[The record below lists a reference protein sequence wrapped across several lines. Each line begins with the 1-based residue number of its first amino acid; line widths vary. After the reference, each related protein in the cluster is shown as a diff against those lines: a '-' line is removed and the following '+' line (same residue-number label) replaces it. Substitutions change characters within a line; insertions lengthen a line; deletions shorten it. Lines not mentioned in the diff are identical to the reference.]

1 LRPPGGAR
9 RGPSP
14 DNQWLLTT
22 HSLRSGTSQLNAKT
36 LCACG
41 LNQVSEEKMKK
52 QILLTLIFLLTGIT
66 SYAQDKIEI
75 SLKNSSREESQTRDQ
90 LLRLIKMYDMSKWIF
105 TRSILIDE
113 KAIPHSHPILTLHT
127 RHLKDDDLLLSTFV
141 HEQLHWFLVQKDKE
155 TQEAL
160 KDLRA
165 LFPKVPVGLPDGAA
179 DEESTYLH
187 LLVNYLEYRA
197 DRELLGE
204 LRAKQVMDFW
214 SSDHYTWVY
223 KTVLER
229 RRDIGNIMFKYKLIP
244 AARA

>member
-1 LRPPGGAR
+1 
-9 RGPSP
+9 
-14 DNQWLLTT
+14 
-22 HSLRSGTSQLNAKT
+22 
-36 LCACG
+36 
-41 LNQVSEEKMKK
+41 MKK
-52 QILLTLIFLLTGIT
+52 QILLTLIFLLTSIT
-66 SYAQDKIEI
+66 SYSQDKIEI
-75 SLKNSSREESQTRDQ
+75 SLKNSSRDESQTRDQ
-90 LLRLIKMYDMSKWIF
+90 LLRLLKMYDMSKWIF
-105 TRSILIDE
+105 TKEILIDE

-155 TQEAL
+155 TTEAM

-165 LFPKVPVGLPDGAA
+165 LFPQVPVTLPDGAG

-229 RRDIGNIMFKYKLIP
+229 RRDIGNIAFKHKLIP
-244 AARA
+244 TTRA